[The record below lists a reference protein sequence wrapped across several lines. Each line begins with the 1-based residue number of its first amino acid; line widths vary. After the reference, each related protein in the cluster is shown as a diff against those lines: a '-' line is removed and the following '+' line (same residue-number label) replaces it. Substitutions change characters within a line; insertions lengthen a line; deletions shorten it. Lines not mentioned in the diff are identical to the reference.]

1 MIAATKYGN
10 FLLFCNRRDTQSFR
24 TAPEP
29 GYHDGSKFIGIQY
42 TRDRARDGTGSIW
55 RLQEELD
62 GSAGLDDLDGP
73 GDSEDLDDLERFRQ
87 TGDLGNSDTRTVP
100 ASGLARVFLYSKS
113 STTKYFRQ
121 LVNSKL

>member
-10 FLLFCNRRDTQSFR
+10 FLLFCNKRDTQSFR

-62 GSAGLDDLDGP
+62 DSAGLDDLGDLDDLDGP
-73 GDSEDLDDLERFRQ
+73 GDLE
-87 TGDLGNSDTRTVP
+87 NSDTRTVP
-100 ASGLARVFLYSKS
+100 ASGLARVFLYSES
-113 STTKYFRQ
+113 STNK
-121 LVNSKL
+121 

>member
-1 MIAATKYGN
+1 MTAAN
-10 FLLFCNRRDTQSFR
+10 SS
-24 TAPEP
+24 
-29 GYHDGSKFIGIQY
+29 GYNILD

-87 TGDLGNSDTRTVP
+87 TGR
-100 ASGLARVFLYSKS
+100 SGKFGYQDS
-113 STTKYFRQ
+113 SGFRSRESFSLFEVQ
-121 LVNSKL
+121 HD

>member
-10 FLLFCNRRDTQSFR
+10 FLLFCNGRDTQSFR
-24 TAPEP
+24 NAREPE
-29 GYHDGSKFIGIQY
+29 YHDGSKFIGIQY

-55 RLQEELD
+55 RIQEELD

-87 TGDLGNSDTRTVP
+87 TGR
-100 ASGLARVFLYSKS
+100 SGKFGYQDS
-113 STTKYFRQ
+113 SGFRSRESFSLFEVQ
-121 LVNSKL
+121 HD

>member
-10 FLLFCNRRDTQSFR
+10 FLLFCNRRYTQSFR
-24 TAPEP
+24 TMSEP

-62 GSAGLDDLDGP
+62 DSAGLDDLGDLDDSDGP
-73 GDSEDLDDLERFRQ
+73 GDSEDLDDLERFRR
-87 TGDLGNSDTRTVP
+87 TGR
-100 ASGLARVFLYSKS
+100 SGKFRYQDSSGFRSRESYSL
-113 STTKYFRQ
+113 FGVQ
-121 LVNSKL
+121 HE

>member
-10 FLLFCNRRDTQSFR
+10 FLLFCNRRNTQSFR

-62 GSAGLDDLDGP
+62 DSAGLDDLGDLDDLDGP
-73 GDSEDLDDLERFRQ
+73 GDSEDLDDLERFRR
-87 TGDLGNSDTRTVP
+87 TGR
-100 ASGLARVFLYSKS
+100 SGKFGYQDS
-113 STTKYFRQ
+113 SGFRSRESFSLFEVQ
-121 LVNSKL
+121 HD